1 MVWAPADGAG
11 PAGQF
16 HASEMLNVLRAID
29 GLGVYGH
36 TLSVTI
42 TGADRNIT
50 VPAFTARVP
59 DGSGGTTVVSYA
71 GGTVAST
78 TADATNPRTDI
89 VVVNSSGTVSVTAGT
104 PTAESGNVVEAPMPA
119 LGSNELLLLK
129 CRRPANTNAITTS
142 HLYGRAI
149 DISEIVEQKGSD
161 VASASTLTLPAGRN
175 YFHITG
181 TTTITAI
188 ATRPAGE
195 EVTLEF
201 DGALLLTHNATSLIM
216 LDGANVTTVAGQVFR
231 FVSEG
236 SGNWRQVSGP
246 VFGKQYKYK
255 TASQDFTTTT
265 LADVTATSGTLS
277 FAVAANTAYEINFE
291 VYVSAIGTVGGGG
304 LKYAITFPAS
314 PTYAQVYHDIPYI
327 LSDGTPSYA
336 TGRIAVTPTSGTA
349 FFSQVGGNAGSSNGV
364 VAGWH
369 RLKVIFING
378 STAGTLTLQAAQNTA
393 TGTTT
398 IAEAVASVELIKAA
412 S

>member
-1 MVWAPADGAG
+1 MATVEMVWAPADGAG

-161 VASASTLTLPAGRN
+161 VASASSVTLPAGRN

-181 TTTITAI
+181 TTTITAFS
-188 ATRPAGE
+188 TRPAGE
-195 EVTLEF
+195 VVTLEF
-201 DGALLLTHNATSLIM
+201 DGALQITHNATSMIL
-216 LDGANVTTVAGQVFR
+216 LGAVNFTTAAGDVLA

-236 SGNWRQVSGP
+236 SGNWRQVVGP
-246 VFGKQYKYK
+246 QQKPVRKLRSTDQTLTNATY
-255 TASQDFTTTT
+255 TDV
-265 LADVTATSGTLS
+265 LADSGS
-277 FAVAANTAYEINFE
+277 MSQAVGANEKWRIHWRIYYNG
-291 VYVSAIGTVGGGG
+291 SGTVGQSG
-304 LKYAITFPAS
+304 LKLQITGPAS
-314 PTYAQVYHDIPYI
+314 PTLVQVSGDYPATDATI
-327 LSDGTPSYA
+327 LF
-336 TGRIAVTPTSGTA
+336 RTA
-349 FFSQVGGNAGSSNGV
+349 FTGSAFSSSLFDVVTGALTSSSGV
-364 VAGWH
+364 VAGIIDVY
-369 RLKVIFING
+369 LELENG
-378 STAGTLTLQAAQNTA
+378 ANAGTVTLQAAQNT
-393 TGTTT
+393 TSGVDTT
-398 IAEAVASVELIKAA
+398 IRPLSMVATRVA
-412 S
+412 